1 MHACAGLV
9 GVLGRPCEV
18 CVNTLDRM
26 LDGTKRS
33 DRNQV
38 ETAIDTFCET
48 AQDKEAKLCYSLTVI
63 KKDVSQVV
71 AMGLPTEKICEVS
84 NQTGAEMGS
93 DPANVPKMRKSSVRG
108 EALTEPMHRW
118 IRANATAAPVQERRD
133 CL

>member
-1 MHACAGLV
+1 MHACAGIV
-9 GVLGRPCEV
+9 GAIGQPCEV

-26 LDGTKRS
+26 LEGTKRS

-71 AMGLPTEKICEVS
+71 AMGLPTPKICEVR
-84 NQTGAEMGS
+84 NRTMQGNGI
-93 DPANVPKMRKSSVRG
+93 G
-108 EALTEPMHRW
+108 
-118 IRANATAAPVQERRD
+118 
-133 CL
+133 